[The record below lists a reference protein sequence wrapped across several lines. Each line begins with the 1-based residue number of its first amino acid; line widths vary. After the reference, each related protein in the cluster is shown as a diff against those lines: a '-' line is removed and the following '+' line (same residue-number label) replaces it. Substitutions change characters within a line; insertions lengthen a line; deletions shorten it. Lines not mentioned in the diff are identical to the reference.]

1 MLASQAELFNFRA
14 PKKYAFDAQHPLVST
29 LHSLAMLGEGN
40 AEMIL
45 QMDADGAKQAADA
58 AKALAGHGIA
68 TIMDLSYGLQECA
81 VALRAVADA
90 FDSADAKSRHD

>member
-1 MLASQAELFNFRA
+1 MLAS
-14 PKKYAFDAQHPLVST
+14 
-29 LHSLAMLGEGN
+29 
-40 AEMIL
+40 
-45 QMDADGAKQAADA
+45 
-58 AKALAGHGIA
+58 HGIA